1 MILYRKGLLTHAMGT
16 LKIKELRL
24 WQEPVFKDILAF
36 RDVLYTAPTG
46 QGKSIL
52 CQLPGV
58 MEAGEHLT
66 IVVSPMLALQYD
78 QVKKLKGKGV
88 AACALNSDLTPAARR
103 VMLEA
108 LPHMMLLYLAP
119 EQLSREDL
127 REALR
132 YCDVSRVVLDEAHMM
147 VQTRDSFRP
156 SYGMIGD
163 FIQTLP
169 NHPQII
175 ACTATATKQE
185 RQEIQQAL
193 GVQDCVCHC
202 GSVYRDNLHLTVRE
216 VGHRNQMPAAVL
228 SELED
233 WNRKGLALVF
243 CPTVLDVQ
251 YLTKYL
257 KSHRWKACGY
267 YAEMSKKEKEAC
279 ANGYADGKYTVLVAT
294 SAFDLGV
301 DIPNIRL
308 VIHAGLPL
316 GLSDYTQQIGRGGR
330 NGKKTHCILLYA
342 PGDEKRALRIL
353 KGNAGEDVSPI
364 KKHGIASLV
373 RAIQSPDCLWG
384 SIVKYYG
391 ERADISCGHCTQ
403 CRRKKNIA

>member
-1 MILYRKGLLTHAMGT
+1 MILYKKGLLAHAMET
-16 LKIKELRL
+16 LKIKELRP
-24 WQEPVFKDILAF
+24 WQESVFKDILAF

-52 CQLPGV
+52 FQLPAV
-58 MEAGEHLT
+58 IEEGEHLT

-78 QVKKLKGKGV
+78 QVKKLRSKGV
-88 AACALNSDLTPAARR
+88 AACALNSDLSPAARR
-103 VMLEA
+103 AMLEA

-119 EQLSREDL
+119 EQLPRGDL

-132 YCDVSRVVLDEAHMM
+132 RCDVSRVVLDEAHMM

-163 FIQTLP
+163 FIQNLP
-169 NHPQII
+169 NRPQII
-175 ACTATATKQE
+175 SCTATATKQE

-193 GVQDCVCHC
+193 GMRDCVCHC
-202 GSVYRDNLHLTVRE
+202 GSVYRDNLYLTVRE
-216 VGHRNQMPAAVL
+216 VDHRNQMPAAVL

-233 WNRKGLALVF
+233 WNHKGLALVF

-251 YLTKYL
+251 HLTTYL

-267 YAEMSKKEKEAC
+267 YAEMPKKEKEAC
-279 ANGYADGKYTVLVAT
+279 ASDYAAGKYTVMVAT
-294 SAFDLGV
+294 SAFGLGV

-330 NGKKTHCILLYA
+330 NGKTTRCILLYA

>member
-1 MILYRKGLLTHAMGT
+1 M
-16 LKIKELRL
+16 
-24 WQEPVFKDILAF
+24 
-36 RDVLYTAPTG
+36 
-46 QGKSIL
+46 
-52 CQLPGV
+52 
-58 MEAGEHLT
+58 
-66 IVVSPMLALQYD
+66 
-78 QVKKLKGKGV
+78 

-103 VMLEA
+103 AMLEA

-127 REALR
+127 QEALR
-132 YCDVSRVVLDEAHMM
+132 HCDVSRVVLDEAHML

-163 FIQTLP
+163 FIQALP
-169 NHPQII
+169 NRPQII
-175 ACTATATKQE
+175 ACTATATE
-185 RQEIQQAL
+185 WDRLEIQQAL
-193 GVQDCVCHC
+193 GMRDCVCHC
-202 GSVYRDNLHLTVRE
+202 GSVYRDNLYLTVRE
-216 VGHRNQMPAAVL
+216 VDRRNQMPAAVL

-233 WNRKGLALVF
+233 WNHKGLALVF

-251 YLTKYL
+251 HLTKYL

-267 YAEMSKKEKEAC
+267 YAEMSKKEKKAC
-279 ANGYADGKYTVLVAT
+279 ANDYAAGKYNVMVAT
-294 SAFDLGV
+294 SAFGLGV

-364 KKHGIASLV
+364 KKHGITALV
-373 RAIQSPDCLWG
+373 KAIQSSNCLWD
-384 SIVKYYG
+384 SIAKYYG
-391 ERADISCGHCTQ
+391 ERVEVSCGHCTQ

>member
-1 MILYRKGLLTHAMGT
+1 MILYKKGLLAHAMET
-16 LKIKELRL
+16 LKIKELRP
-24 WQEPVFKDILAF
+24 WQESVFKDILAF

-52 CQLPGV
+52 FQLPAV
-58 MEAGEHLT
+58 IEEGEHLT

-78 QVKKLKGKGV
+78 QVKKLRSKGV
-88 AACALNSDLTPAARR
+88 AACALNSDLSPAARR
-103 VMLEA
+103 AMLEA

-119 EQLSREDL
+119 EQLPRGDL

-132 YCDVSRVVLDEAHMM
+132 RCDVSRVVLDEAHMM

-163 FIQTLP
+163 FIQNLP
-169 NHPQII
+169 NRPQII
-175 ACTATATKQE
+175 SCTATATKQE

-193 GVQDCVCHC
+193 GMRDCVCHC
-202 GSVYRDNLHLTVRE
+202 GSVYRDNLYLTVRE
-216 VGHRNQMPAAVL
+216 VDHRNQMPAAVL

-233 WNRKGLALVF
+233 WNHKGLALVF

-251 YLTKYL
+251 HLTTYL

-267 YAEMSKKEKEAC
+267 YAEMPKKEKEAC
-279 ANGYADGKYTVLVAT
+279 ASDYAAGKYTVMVAT
-294 SAFDLGV
+294 SAFGLGV

-330 NGKKTHCILLYA
+330 NGKKTRCILLYA

-391 ERADISCGHCTQ
+391 ERADISCGDNVQ
-403 CRRKKNIA
+403 